1 MCLNQPFSVFTHEPM
16 NQILT
21 TCLLLIGSLHSIAQQ
36 QTRALLVAAHGYTS
50 ESKWSDLGESTLTD
64 MQLVRVALV
73 EKGVPNEN
81 IFILDSGATKQAI
94 VNAIENIL
102 IPSLKKGDVVMFHF
116 SGHGYQIPDNNKDE
130 LDGLDEALVPINA
143 KNDGGRKKDQSYYDN
158 YLRDDDLNKLIEEIR
173 TALGPNGDLFVTI
186 DACHSGTST
195 RGMGPAR
202 GAVRLD
208 LNTYENSETD
218 ENWEPVSE
226 RKDLSNMVAFFA
238 SSQSQLNSEYQ
249 EGELS
254 CGSLSFALSKAISS
268 SNSTTSYQALF
279 EKVRNTM
286 IGIVPAQTPSAEGT
300 MNTTILGGK
309 LLPTAQFLRV
319 KEVLE
324 NNLIVISGGL
334 LASINTGSV
343 IGFFEP
349 DTRDFSIEN
358 ALFTGKVTASSTT
371 ECDVA
376 AVNIPTSFE
385 KTSLLW
391 AQVLERNFGNV
402 AVSIQLK
409 NFNKEII
416 KQLENEFKDVPFI
429 SLNKGKKTDLFIE
442 LDHASESKPNAIK
455 LNTLGDINF
464 ALSSFEV
471 TEKEELTKVQID
483 WLMHKIADYAQG
495 KFLRNLSIDNE
506 GYSAA
511 ISLTEVLKI
520 DGTSGRSAKDYT
532 EVGKIPSNKIK
543 VGKILRVDIQNNSN
557 RVLYYSIL
565 DIDASGKISIVCP
578 KSGRLPEEYKVSGN
592 TLSTNNG
599 LIVKMSPPLGQG
611 VLKLVVTK
619 QPINLTGLVTSR
631 GEAANAASSFDM
643 FFQSTIKGKSRG
655 LDTLPVELEEIGIY
669 DFVYEIIK

>member
-1 MCLNQPFSVFTHEPM
+1 
-16 NQILT
+16 
-21 TCLLLIGSLHSIAQQ
+21 
-36 QTRALLVAAHGYTS
+36 
-50 ESKWSDLGESTLTD
+50 
-64 MQLVRVALV
+64 
-73 EKGVPNEN
+73 
-81 IFILDSGATKQAI
+81 
-94 VNAIENIL
+94 
-102 IPSLKKGDVVMFHF
+102 MFHF

-143 KNDGGRKKDQSYYDN
+143 KNDGGRRKDYTYYAN
-158 YLRDDDLNKLIEEIR
+158 YLRDDELNKLLENIR
-173 TALGPNGDLFVTI
+173 LALGPNGDLFVTI

-195 RGMGPAR
+195 RGIGPSR

-208 LNTYENSETD
+208 LDTYQNADTEET
-218 ENWEPVSE
+218 WEPLSE
-226 RKDLSNMVAFFA
+226 QKDLSNMVAFFA

-249 EGELS
+249 EGDLS

-268 SNSTTSYQALF
+268 STTTTSYQALF

-300 MNTTILGGK
+300 LNTTIFGGN
-309 LLPTAQFLRV
+309 LLPAAQFLRV

-324 NNLIVISGGL
+324 NNTIVISGGL

-349 DTRDFSIEN
+349 DTREFSIEN

-371 ECDVA
+371 ECEVT

-409 NFNKEII
+409 NFNKETT

-429 SLNKGKKTDLFIE
+429 SFSKGKKTDLFIE
-442 LDHASESKPNAIK
+442 LDKSSEGDPNPIK
-455 LNTLGDINF
+455 LSALGDVEF

-471 TEKEELTKVQID
+471 SEEEELTQVQIN
-483 WLMHKIADYAQG
+483 WLVQKISNYAQG
-495 KFLRNLSIDNE
+495 KFLRNLSIDNAE
-506 GYSAA
+506 YSAT
-511 ISLTEVLKI
+511 IYLTEVNKI
-520 DGTSGRSAKDYT
+520 EGTSGRSAKDYS
-532 EVGKIPSNKIK
+532 EVGRITSSKIK
-543 VGKILRVDIQNNSN
+543 VGKFLRVDIQNNSN

-578 KSGRLPEEYKVSGN
+578 KNGRIPEEYKVVGN
-592 TLSTNNG
+592 ALSTNNG
-599 LIVKMSPPLGQG
+599 IVVKMSPPLGQG
-611 VLKLVVTK
+611 VLKLIVTK
-619 QPINLTGLVTSR
+619 QPLNLSGLVTSR

-643 FFQSTIKGKSRG
+643 FFNSTIKGKSRG
-655 LDTLPVELEEIGIY
+655 MDTLPIELEEIGIY
-669 DFVYEIIK
+669 DFVYEIVK

>member
-1 MCLNQPFSVFTHEPM
+1 MKNVLTFC
-16 NQILT
+16 ILFIS
-21 TCLLLIGSLHSIAQQ
+21 LLSIKGQQ
-36 QTRALLVAAHGYTS
+36 QTHALLIAAHGYS
-50 ESKWSDLGESTLTD
+50 AESKWNELGESTLTD
-64 MQLVRVALV
+64 MQLVRNALL
-73 EKGVPNEN
+73 ERGVNNEN
-81 IFILDSGATKQAI
+81 IYILDSGATKLAI
-94 VNAIENIL
+94 VNAIENVL
-102 IPSLKKGDVVMFHF
+102 IPSLTMGDVVMFHF

-130 LDGLDEALVPINA
+130 LDGLDEALVPIDA
-143 KNDGGRKKDQSYYDN
+143 KYDGGKRKDYAFYAN
-158 YLRDDDLNKLIEEIR
+158 YLRDDELNKLLEEIR
-173 TALGPNGDLFVTI
+173 IALGPDGDLFVTI

-195 RGMGPAR
+195 RGIGPSR

-218 ENWEPVSE
+218 ENWESISE

-286 IGIVPAQTPSAEGT
+286 IGIVPAQTPGAEGT
-300 MNTTILGGK
+300 MNTTILGGQ
-309 LLPTAQFLRV
+309 LLPSAQFLRV

-358 ALFTGKVTASSTT
+358 AVFTGKVTAISTT
-371 ECDVA
+371 ECEVT

-409 NFNKEII
+409 NFNKEIT
-416 KQLENEFKDVPFI
+416 KQLENEMNDVPFI

-442 LDHASESKPNAIK
+442 LDKSSVGDPNPIK
-455 LNTLGDINF
+455 LSALGDVEF
-464 ALSSFEV
+464 ALSSFEIS
-471 TEKEELTKVQID
+471 EEEELTQVQIN
-483 WLMHKIADYAQG
+483 WLMQKISDYAQG
-495 KFLRNLSIDNE
+495 KFLRNLSIDNAE
-506 GYSAA
+506 YSAT

-520 DGTSGRSAKDYT
+520 EGTSGRSAKDYS
-532 EVGKIPSNKIK
+532 EVGRITSNKIK
-543 VGKILRVDIQNNSN
+543 IGKFLRVDIQNNSN

-578 KSGRLPEEYKVSGN
+578 KNGRLPEEYKVSGN

-619 QPINLTGLVTSR
+619 QPLNLSGLVTSR

-655 LDTLPVELEEIGIY
+655 VDTLPIELEEIGIY
-669 DFVYEIIK
+669 DFVYEIVK

>member
-1 MCLNQPFSVFTHEPM
+1 MKVVLTFCFLFTS
-16 NQILT
+16 
-21 TCLLLIGSLHSIAQQ
+21 LLSINGQQ
-36 QTRALLVAAHGYTS
+36 QTHALLIAAFGYS
-50 ESKWSDLGESTLTD
+50 EESKWNELGKSTLTD
-64 MQLVRVALV
+64 MQLVRNALLARGVA
-73 EKGVPNEN
+73 NEN
-81 IFILDSGATKQAI
+81 IYILDSGATRQAI

-102 IPSLKKGDVVMFHF
+102 IPSLKTGDVVMFHF

-143 KNDGGRKKDQSYYDN
+143 KNDGGRKKDISYYEN
-158 YLRDDDLNKLIEEIR
+158 YLRDDDLNKLLEKIR
-173 TALGPNGDLFVTI
+173 LALGPSGDLFVTI

-195 RGMGPAR
+195 RGIGPSR

-208 LNTYENSETD
+208 LDTYENADTEET
-218 ENWEPVSE
+218 WEPLSE
-226 RKDLSNMVAFFA
+226 QKDLSNMVAFFA

-249 EGELS
+249 EGDLS

-268 SNSTTSYQALF
+268 STSTTSYQALF

-286 IGIVPAQTPSAEGT
+286 IGIVPAQTPSVEGT
-300 MNTTILGGK
+300 LNTTIFGGN
-309 LLPTAQFLRV
+309 LLPAAQFLRV

-324 NNLIVISGGL
+324 NNIIVIFGGL

-349 DTRDFSIEN
+349 DTREFSIEN
-358 ALFTGKVTASSTT
+358 AVFTGKVTASSTT
-371 ECDVA
+371 ECEVT

-409 NFNKEII
+409 NFNKEIT
-416 KQLENEFKDVPFI
+416 KQLESEFKDVPFI
-429 SLNKGKKTDLFIE
+429 SFNKGKKTDLFIE
-442 LDHASESKPNAIK
+442 PNHTSESDPNAIK
-455 LNTLGDINF
+455 LSSLGEINF

-471 TEKEELTKVQID
+471 SEKEELTKVQID
-483 WLMHKIADYAQG
+483 WLIEKIADYAQG
-495 KFLRNLSIDNE
+495 KFLRNLSIENTE
-506 GYSAA
+506 YSAK
-511 ISLTEVLKI
+511 IILTEIQKI
-520 DGTSGRSAKDYT
+520 EGTSGRSAKDYS
-532 EVGKIPSNKIK
+532 EVGRVASNKIK
-543 VGKILRVDIQNNSN
+543 VGKFLRVDIQNNSN

-578 KSGRLPEEYKVSGN
+578 KNGRLPEEYKIAGN

-599 LIVKMSPPLGQG
+599 IIVKMSPPLGQG

-619 QPINLTGLVTSR
+619 QPLNLSGLVTSR

-643 FFQSTIKGKSRG
+643 LFQSTIKGKSRG
-655 LDTLPVELEEIGIY
+655 MDTLPIELEEIGIY
-669 DFVYEIIK
+669 DFVYEIVK

>member
-1 MCLNQPFSVFTHEPM
+1 MKNVLSFCFLFTS
-16 NQILT
+16 
-21 TCLLLIGSLHSIAQQ
+21 LLSINGQQ
-36 QTRALLVAAHGYTS
+36 QTHALLIAAHGYS
-50 ESKWSDLGESTLTD
+50 EESKWNELGESTLTD
-64 MQLVRVALV
+64 MQLVRNALL
-73 EKGVPNEN
+73 ERGVPNEN
-81 IFILDSGATKQAI
+81 IYILDSGATRQAI
-94 VNAIENIL
+94 VNAIENVL

-143 KNDGGRKKDQSYYDN
+143 KNDGGRRKDYTYYAD
-158 YLRDDDLNKLIEEIR
+158 YLRDDELNKLLENIR
-173 TALGPNGDLFVTI
+173 LALGPNGDLFVTI

-195 RGMGPAR
+195 RGIGPSR

-208 LNTYENSETD
+208 LDTYQNADTEET
-218 ENWEPVSE
+218 WEPLSE

-249 EGELS
+249 EGDLS

-268 SNSTTSYQALF
+268 STTTTSYQALF

-300 MNTTILGGK
+300 LNTTIFGGN
-309 LLPTAQFLRV
+309 LLPVAQFLRV

-324 NNLIVISGGL
+324 NNTIVISGGL
-334 LASINTGSV
+334 LASINIGSV
-343 IGFFEP
+343 VGFFEP
-349 DTRDFSIEN
+349 DTREFSIEN

-371 ECDVA
+371 ECEVT

-409 NFNKEII
+409 NFSKEVT
-416 KQLENEFKDVPFI
+416 KQLENEMKDVPFI

-442 LDHASESKPNAIK
+442 LDKSSVGDPNPIK
-455 LNTLGDINF
+455 LSALGDVEF

-471 TEKEELTKVQID
+471 SEEEELTQVQMD
-483 WLMHKIADYAQG
+483 WLMQKISDYAQG
-495 KFLRNLSIDNE
+495 KFLRNLSIDNAE
-506 GYSAA
+506 YSAT
-511 ISLTEVLKI
+511 IYLTEVNKI
-520 DGTSGRSAKDYT
+520 EGTSGRSAKDYS
-532 EVGKIPSNKIK
+532 EVGRITSNKIK
-543 VGKILRVDIQNNSN
+543 VGKFLRVDIQNNSN

-578 KSGRLPEEYKVSGN
+578 KNGRLPEEYKVVGN
-592 TLSTNNG
+592 ALSTNNG
-599 LIVKMSPPLGQG
+599 IVVKMSPPLGQG

-619 QPINLTGLVTSR
+619 QPLNLSGLVTSR
-631 GEAANAASSFDM
+631 GEAANTASSFDM

-655 LDTLPVELEEIGIY
+655 MDTLPVELEEIGIY
-669 DFVYEIIK
+669 DFVYEIVK

>member
-1 MCLNQPFSVFTHEPM
+1 MKNVLTFC
-16 NQILT
+16 ILFIS
-21 TCLLLIGSLHSIAQQ
+21 LLSINGQQ
-36 QTRALLVAAHGYTS
+36 QTHALLIAAHGYS
-50 ESKWSDLGESTLTD
+50 AESKWNELGESTLND
-64 MQLVRVALV
+64 MQLVRNALLGR
-73 EKGVPNEN
+73 GVDNEN
-81 IFILDSGATKQAI
+81 IYILDSGATKLAI
-94 VNAIENIL
+94 ANAFENVL
-102 IPSLKKGDVVMFHF
+102 IPSLTMGDVVMLHF

-130 LDGLDEALVPINA
+130 LDGLDEALVPIDA
-143 KNDGGRKKDQSYYDN
+143 KYDGGKRKDYAFYAN
-158 YLRDDDLNKLIEEIR
+158 YLRDDELNKLLEEIR
-173 TALGPNGDLFVTI
+173 IALGPDGDLFVTI

-195 RGMGPAR
+195 RGIGPSR

-218 ENWEPVSE
+218 ENWESISE

-286 IGIVPAQTPSAEGT
+286 IGIVPAQTPGAEGT
-300 MNTTILGGK
+300 MNTTILGGQ
-309 LLPTAQFLRV
+309 LLPSAQFLRV

-334 LASINTGSV
+334 LASINIGSV

-349 DTRDFSIEN
+349 DTRDFSLEK
-358 ALFTGKVTASSTT
+358 AVFTGKVTASSTT
-371 ECDVA
+371 ECEVT

-495 KFLRNLSIDNE
+495 KFLRNLSIDNAE
-506 GYSAA
+506 YSAT

-520 DGTSGRSAKDYT
+520 EGTSGRSAKDYT
-532 EVGKIPSNKIK
+532 EVRKIPSNKIN

-655 LDTLPVELEEIGIY
+655 VDTLPIELEEIGIY
-669 DFVYEIIK
+669 DFVYEIVK

>member
-1 MCLNQPFSVFTHEPM
+1 MKNVLIFCFFFVS
-16 NQILT
+16 
-21 TCLLLIGSLHSIAQQ
+21 LLSIQGQQ
-36 QTRALLVAAHGYTS
+36 QTHALLIAAYGYS
-50 ESKWSDLGESTLTD
+50 EESKWNELGESTLTD
-64 MQLVRVALV
+64 MQLVRDALLGR
-73 EKGVPNEN
+73 GVPSEN
-81 IFILDSGATKQAI
+81 IAVLDSGATKQAI

-102 IPSLKKGDVVMFHF
+102 IPSLKKGDVVMLHF

-143 KNDGGRKKDQSYYDN
+143 KNDGGRKKDLSYYEN

-173 TALGPNGDLFVTI
+173 VALGPTGDLFVTI

-195 RGMGPAR
+195 RGIGPSR

-208 LNTYENSETD
+208 LDSYENADTEET
-218 ENWEPVSE
+218 WEPLSE
-226 RKDLSNMVAFFA
+226 RKNLSNMVAFFA

-249 EGELS
+249 EGKLI

-268 SNSTTSYQALF
+268 STQSTSYEALF

-300 MNTTILGGK
+300 LNTTIFGGS
-309 LLPTAQFLRV
+309 LLPVAQFLRV

-324 NNLIVISGGL
+324 NNIIVISGGL

-349 DTRDFSIEN
+349 DTRDFSIKN
-358 ALFTGKVTASSTT
+358 AVFTGKVTASSTT
-371 ECDVA
+371 ECEVMA
-376 AVNIPTSFE
+376 LNIPTPFE

-409 NFNKEII
+409 NFSKEITQ
-416 KQLENEFKDVPFI
+416 QLENEMKDVPFI

-442 LDHASESKPNAIK
+442 LDKSSVGDPNPIK
-455 LNTLGDINF
+455 LSALGDVEF

-471 TEKEELTKVQID
+471 SEEEELTQVQVY
-483 WLMHKIADYAQG
+483 WLMQKISDYAQG
-495 KFLRNLSIDNE
+495 KFLRNLSIENAE
-506 GYSAA
+506 YSAT
-511 ISLTEVLKI
+511 IYLTEVNKI
-520 DGTSGRSAKDYT
+520 EGTSGRSAKDYS
-532 EVGKIPSNKIK
+532 EVGRITSNKIK
-543 VGKILRVDIQNNSN
+543 IGKFLRVDIQNNSK

-578 KSGRLPEEYKVSGN
+578 KNGRLPEEYKIAGN
-592 TLSTNNG
+592 ALSTNNG
-599 LIVKMSPPLGQG
+599 IVVKMSPPFGQG
-611 VLKLVVTK
+611 MLKLIVTK
-619 QPINLTGLVTSR
+619 QPINLSGLVTSR
-631 GEAANAASSFDM
+631 GEVANEASSFDM
-643 FFQSTIKGKSRG
+643 FFNSTIKGKSRG
-655 LDTLPVELEEIGIY
+655 MDTLPIELEEIGIY
-669 DFVYEIIK
+669 DFVYEIVQ

>member
-1 MCLNQPFSVFTHEPM
+1 MKNV
-16 NQILT
+16 LT
-21 TCLLLIGSLHSIAQQ
+21 FCFLFISLLSINGQQ
-36 QTRALLVAAHGYTS
+36 QTRALLIAAHGYS
-50 ESKWSDLGESTLTD
+50 AESKWNELGESTLTD
-64 MQLVRVALV
+64 MQLVRNALL
-73 EKGVPNEN
+73 ERGVPNEN
-81 IFILDSGATKQAI
+81 IYILDSGATKQAI
-94 VNAIENIL
+94 VHAVENIL

-143 KNDGGRKKDQSYYDN
+143 KNDGGRRKDYTYYAN
-158 YLRDDDLNKLIEEIR
+158 YLRDDELNKLLENIR
-173 TALGPNGDLFVTI
+173 LALGPNGDLFVTI

-195 RGMGPAR
+195 RGIGPSR

-208 LNTYENSETD
+208 LDTYQNADTEET
-218 ENWEPVSE
+218 WEPLSE
-226 RKDLSNMVAFFA
+226 QKDLSNMVAFFA

-249 EGELS
+249 EGDLS

-268 SNSTTSYQALF
+268 STTTTSYQALF

-300 MNTTILGGK
+300 LNTTIFGGN
-309 LLPTAQFLRV
+309 LLPAAQFLRV

-324 NNLIVISGGL
+324 NNTIVISGGL

-349 DTRDFSIEN
+349 DTREFSIEK

-371 ECDVA
+371 ECEVT

-402 AVSIQLK
+402 AVSIELK
-409 NFNKEII
+409 NFNKEIT
-416 KQLENEFKDVPFI
+416 KQLENEFKNVPFI
-429 SLNKGKKTDLFIE
+429 SFSKGKKTDLFIE
-442 LDHASESKPNAIK
+442 LDKSSVGDPNPIK
-455 LNTLGDINF
+455 LSALGDVEF
-464 ALSSFEV
+464 ALSSFEIS
-471 TEKEELTKVQID
+471 EEELTQVQIN
-483 WLMHKIADYAQG
+483 WLIQKISDYAQG
-495 KFLRNLSIDNE
+495 KFLRNLSIDNAE
-506 GYSAA
+506 YSAT
-511 ISLTEVLKI
+511 IYLTEVNRI
-520 DGTSGRSAKDYT
+520 EGTSGRSAKDYS
-532 EVGKIPSNKIK
+532 EVGRITSNKIK
-543 VGKILRVDIQNNSN
+543 VGKFLRVDIQNNSN

-578 KSGRLPEEYKVSGN
+578 KSGRLAEEYKIVGN
-592 TLSTNNG
+592 ALSTNSG

-619 QPINLTGLVTSR
+619 QPLNLSGLVTSR

-655 LDTLPVELEEIGIY
+655 MDTLPIELEEIGIY
-669 DFVYEIIK
+669 DFVYEIVK

>member
-1 MCLNQPFSVFTHEPM
+1 MKNVLTFCFLFTS
-16 NQILT
+16 
-21 TCLLLIGSLHSIAQQ
+21 LLSINGQQ
-36 QTRALLVAAHGYTS
+36 QTHALLIAAHGYS
-50 ESKWSDLGESTLTD
+50 AESKWNELGESTLTD
-64 MQLVRVALV
+64 MQLVRDALMGR
-73 EKGVPNEN
+73 GVPSEN
-81 IFILDSGATKQAI
+81 IAILDSGATKQAI
-94 VNAIENIL
+94 VYAIEKIL

-143 KNDGGRKKDQSYYDN
+143 KNDGGRRKDYTYYAD
-158 YLRDDDLNKLIEEIR
+158 YLRDDELNKLLENIR
-173 TALGPNGDLFVTI
+173 LALGPDGDLFVTI

-195 RGMGPAR
+195 RGIGPSR

-208 LNTYENSETD
+208 LDTYENADTEET
-218 ENWEPVSE
+218 WEPLSE

-249 EGELS
+249 EGDLS

-268 SNSTTSYQALF
+268 STTTTSYQALF

-300 MNTTILGGK
+300 LNTIIFGGN
-309 LLPTAQFLRV
+309 LLPVAQFLRV

-324 NNLIVISGGL
+324 NNTIVISGGL

-349 DTRDFSIEN
+349 DTRDFSIKN
-358 ALFTGKVTASSTT
+358 AVFTGKVTASSTT
-371 ECDVA
+371 ECEVT

-409 NFNKEII
+409 NFNKETT
-416 KQLENEFKDVPFI
+416 KQLENEFKDVSFI
-429 SLNKGKKTDLFIE
+429 SFSKGKKTDLFIE
-442 LDHASESKPNAIK
+442 LDKSSVGDPNPIK
-455 LNTLGDINF
+455 LSALGDVEF
-464 ALSSFEV
+464 ALSSFEIS
-471 TEKEELTKVQID
+471 EEEELTQVQIN
-483 WLMHKIADYAQG
+483 WLMQKISDYAQG
-495 KFLRNLSIDNE
+495 KFLRNLSIDNAE
-506 GYSAA
+506 YSAT
-511 ISLTEVLKI
+511 IYLTEVNKI
-520 DGTSGRSAKDYT
+520 EGTSGRSAKDYS
-532 EVGKIPSNKIK
+532 EVGRITSNKIK
-543 VGKILRVDIQNNSN
+543 VGKFLRVDIQNNSS

-578 KSGRLPEEYKVSGN
+578 KNGRLPEEYKVVGN
-592 TLSTNNG
+592 ALSTNNG
-599 LIVKMSPPLGQG
+599 IVVKMSPPLGQG
-611 VLKLVVTK
+611 VLKLIVTK
-619 QPINLTGLVTSR
+619 QPLNLSGLATSR
-631 GEAANAASSFDM
+631 GEAANTASSFDM

-655 LDTLPVELEEIGIY
+655 MDTLPIELEEIGIY
-669 DFVYEIIK
+669 DFVYEIVK

>member
-1 MCLNQPFSVFTHEPM
+1 MKNVLAFCFLFIS
-16 NQILT
+16 
-21 TCLLLIGSLHSIAQQ
+21 LLPINGQQ
-36 QTRALLVAAHGYTS
+36 QTHALLVAAHGYS
-50 ESKWSDLGESTLTD
+50 EESKWNELGESTLTD
-64 MQLVRVALV
+64 MQLVRNALLERGVA
-73 EKGVPNEN
+73 NEN
-81 IFILDSGATKQAI
+81 IYILDSGATKQAI
-94 VNAIENIL
+94 VNAVENIL

-143 KNDGGRKKDQSYYDN
+143 KNDGGRRKDYTYYAN
-158 YLRDDDLNKLIEEIR
+158 YLRDDELNKLLENIR
-173 TALGPNGDLFVTI
+173 LALGPNGDLFVTI

-195 RGMGPAR
+195 RGIGPSR

-208 LNTYENSETD
+208 LDTYQNADTEET
-218 ENWEPVSE
+218 WEPLSE
-226 RKDLSNMVAFFA
+226 QKDLSNMVAFFA

-249 EGELS
+249 EGDLS

-268 SNSTTSYQALF
+268 STTTTSYQALF

-300 MNTTILGGK
+300 LNTTIFGGN
-309 LLPTAQFLRV
+309 LLPAAQFLRV

-324 NNLIVISGGL
+324 NNTIVISGGL

-349 DTRDFSIEN
+349 DTREFSIEN

-371 ECDVA
+371 ECEVT

-409 NFNKEII
+409 NFNKETT

-429 SLNKGKKTDLFIE
+429 SFSKGKKTDLFIE
-442 LDHASESKPNAIK
+442 LDKSSEGDPNPIK
-455 LNTLGDINF
+455 LSALGDVEF

-471 TEKEELTKVQID
+471 SEEEELTQVQIN
-483 WLMHKIADYAQG
+483 WLVQKISNYAQG
-495 KFLRNLSIDNE
+495 KFLRNLSIDNAE
-506 GYSAA
+506 YSAT
-511 ISLTEVLKI
+511 IYLTEVNKI
-520 DGTSGRSAKDYT
+520 EGTSGRSAKDYS
-532 EVGKIPSNKIK
+532 EVGRITSSKIK
-543 VGKILRVDIQNNSN
+543 VGKFLRVDIQNNSN

-578 KSGRLPEEYKVSGN
+578 KNGRIPEEYKVVGN
-592 TLSTNNG
+592 ALSTNNG
-599 LIVKMSPPLGQG
+599 IVVKMSPPLGQG
-611 VLKLVVTK
+611 VLKLIVTK
-619 QPINLTGLVTSR
+619 QPLNLSGLVTSR

-643 FFQSTIKGKSRG
+643 FFNSTIKGKSRG
-655 LDTLPVELEEIGIY
+655 MDTLPIELEEIGIY
-669 DFVYEIIK
+669 DFVYEIVK

>member
-1 MCLNQPFSVFTHEPM
+1 MKNVLIFCFFFVS
-16 NQILT
+16 
-21 TCLLLIGSLHSIAQQ
+21 LLSIQGQQ
-36 QTRALLVAAHGYTS
+36 QTHALLIAAYGYS
-50 ESKWSDLGESTLTD
+50 EESKWNELGESTLTD
-64 MQLVRVALV
+64 MQLVRDALLGR
-73 EKGVPNEN
+73 GVPSEN
-81 IFILDSGATKQAI
+81 IAVLDSGATKQAI

-102 IPSLKKGDVVMFHF
+102 IPSLKKGDVVMLHF

-143 KNDGGRKKDQSYYDN
+143 KNDGGRKKDPSYYEN

-173 TALGPNGDLFVTI
+173 VALGPTGDLFVTI

-195 RGMGPAR
+195 RGIGPSR

-208 LNTYENSETD
+208 LDSYENADTEET
-218 ENWEPVSE
+218 WEPLSE
-226 RKDLSNMVAFFA
+226 RKNLSNMVAFFA

-249 EGELS
+249 EGKLI

-268 SNSTTSYQALF
+268 STQSISYEALF

-300 MNTTILGGK
+300 LNTTIFGGS
-309 LLPTAQFLRV
+309 LLPVAQFLRV

-324 NNLIVISGGL
+324 NNIIVISGGL

-349 DTRDFSIEN
+349 DTRDFSIKN
-358 ALFTGKVTASSTT
+358 AVFTGKVTASSTT
-371 ECDVA
+371 ECEVT

-409 NFNKEII
+409 NFSKEVT
-416 KQLENEFKDVPFI
+416 KQLENEMRDVPFI

-442 LDHASESKPNAIK
+442 LDKSSVGDPNPIK
-455 LNTLGDINF
+455 LSALGDVEF
-464 ALSSFEV
+464 ALSSFEIS
-471 TEKEELTKVQID
+471 EEEELTQVQMD
-483 WLMHKIADYAQG
+483 WLMQKISNYAQG
-495 KFLRNLSIDNE
+495 KFLRNLSIENAE
-506 GYSAA
+506 YSAT
-511 ISLTEVLKI
+511 IVLTELQKI
-520 DGTSGRSAKDYT
+520 EGTSGRSAKDYS
-532 EVGKIPSNKIK
+532 EVGRITSNKIK
-543 VGKILRVDIQNNSN
+543 VGKFLRVDIQNNSK

-578 KSGRLPEEYKVSGN
+578 KNGRLPEEYKIAGN
-592 TLSTNNG
+592 ALSTNNG
-599 LIVKMSPPLGQG
+599 IVVKMSPPFGQG
-611 VLKLVVTK
+611 MLKLIVTK
-619 QPINLTGLVTSR
+619 QPINLSGLVTSR
-631 GEAANAASSFDM
+631 GEAANEASSFDM
-643 FFQSTIKGKSRG
+643 FFNSTIKGKSRG
-655 LDTLPVELEEIGIY
+655 MDTLPIELEEIGIY
-669 DFVYEIIK
+669 DFVYEIVK